1 MKENKQ
7 LKNKYT
13 LVTGASSG
21 IGFQIAKDFL
31 LEGAFVGIHY
41 STNLKGVKRLLK
53 YAKKNQCKFFKSD
66 FSNSN
71 EISTLWNEFILW
83 SKGRIDVLVN
93 NASYANFIPL
103 ENLSEDI
110 WDKTFQVNL
119 KAPFYLTRAAFPI
132 MSKKKNGRIIN
143 ISSGGW
149 TYGGNKTNFHYGAS
163 KAALEALT
171 MAFAKIGAPHNVL
184 INTIRPGATE
194 TPGHI
199 QRYPNARDISA
210 RANLVP
216 LKRMAKP
223 SEISNMVLFLAS
235 EKSSFITN
243 AIMKVSGGE

>member
-132 MSKKKNGRIIN
+132 MSKKKNGR
-143 ISSGGW
+143 
-149 TYGGNKTNFHYGAS
+149 
-163 KAALEALT
+163 
-171 MAFAKIGAPHNVL
+171 
-184 INTIRPGATE
+184 R
-194 TPGHI
+194 
-199 QRYPNARDISA
+199 
-210 RANLVP
+210 
-216 LKRMAKP
+216 
-223 SEISNMVLFLAS
+223 
-235 EKSSFITN
+235 
-243 AIMKVSGGE
+243 

>member
-41 STNLKGVKRLLK
+41 SKNLKGAKRLLK
-53 YAKKNQCKFFKSD
+53 YGKNNQCKIFKSD

-71 EISTLWNEFILW
+71 EISTLWNEFSLW
-83 SKGRIDVLVN
+83 SKRRIDVLVN
-93 NASYANFIPL
+93 NASFVKPVSL
-103 ENLSEDI
+103 ENLSEEE

-119 KAPFYLTRAAFPI
+119 KAAFQLSREAFSI

-149 TYGGNKTNFHYGAS
+149 KYGGGRDTIHYSVS

-171 MAFAKIGAPHNVL
+171 IAFAKRGAPHNVL
-184 INTIRPGATE
+184 VNAIRPGATK
-194 TPGHI
+194 TPFHKKIG
-199 QRYPNARDISA
+199 RKDLSA
-210 RANLVP
+210 RINLIP
-216 LKRMAKP
+216 LKRLAKP
-223 SEISNMVLFLAS
+223 SEISNTVLFLAGS
-235 EKSSFITN
+235 KSSFITN
-243 AIMKVSGGE
+243 TIINVTGGE